1 LVGDDRAAWVS
12 AGAGGHVIATI
23 ESEVRA
29 MASLD
34 RPSLLDNE
42 SDLPPGE
49 PVVGNDVNTEPGE
62 KEPLD
67 DAPVP
72 TLTEPGDTNGG

>member
-1 LVGDDRAAWVS
+1 
-12 AGAGGHVIATI
+12 
-23 ESEVRA
+23 
-29 MASLD
+29 MPSLD
-34 RPSLLDNE
+34 RPVVLENE

-49 PVVGNDVNTEPGE
+49 PVVGNDASAEPGDNP
-62 KEPLD
+62 PLD

>member
-1 LVGDDRAAWVS
+1 
-12 AGAGGHVIATI
+12 
-23 ESEVRA
+23 

-34 RPSLLDNE
+34 PPAALDNE
-42 SDLPPGE
+42 PDLPPGE
-49 PVVGNDVNTEPGE
+49 PVVGNDANSEPGE

-67 DAPVP
+67 GAPVA

>member
-1 LVGDDRAAWVS
+1 M
-12 AGAGGHVIATI
+12 AT
-23 ESEVRA
+23 
-29 MASLD
+29 LD
-34 RPSLLDNE
+34 RPAALENE

-49 PVVGNDVNTEPGE
+49 PVVGNDVHSEPGE

-67 DAPVP
+67 RAPVP